1 MATESD
7 KLIIG
12 ENSLI
17 VNSPFANESCPKF
30 MHCIEATCPEVISP
44 SHPAFRSILN
54 LGHAILFNF

>member
-1 MATESD
+1 MQNIYCSIFMTTESD

-30 MHCIEATCPEVISP
+30 IS
-44 SHPAFRSILN
+44 
-54 LGHAILFNF
+54 